1 MKEIDVLPIPSYLKD
16 KLKEVGITRI
26 DQLVG
31 MSKDTLMYLGFSEN
45 EALKA
50 IRTIWQFYEPDIVS
64 AMEIEE
70 EKEFLEAPLI
80 RLNEILGGGFRVGT
94 VNEVFG
100 PFASGK
106 TSFLI
111 TQAVISSTSGKTIF
125 VDTEK
130 TFDKSRATEI
140 ADNRNIDREYLKN
153 ILVIRAPSSNE
164 LILLITRLWQI
175 IKDIKDSGERVN
187 FVILDSLTSPFRA
200 DYVGL
205 EHLVERQQKLN
216 YCLRQLMR
224 MAEIYKLVVLFSNQV
239 VALPG
244 EYAKWGPVGG
254 HIVAHTSYCRIKFSK
269 APKKIRVGEIVD
281 HPSVREE
288 TFKFRITEKGVE
300 DYLKKGEEEH

>member
-16 KLKEVGITRI
+16 KLKDVGINRI

-31 MSKDTLMYLGFSEN
+31 MSKDTLIFLGFSEN

-50 IRTIWQFYEPDIVS
+50 IRTSWSFYEPEVKN
-64 AMEIEE
+64 ALEIEE
-70 EKEFLEAPLI
+70 EKEFLETPLQ

-94 VNEVFG
+94 INEVFG

-111 TQAVISSTSGKTIF
+111 TQAVISSQEGKVIF
-125 VDTEK
+125 IDTEK
-130 TFDKSRATEI
+130 TFDKSRAIEI
-140 ADNRNIDREYLKN
+140 ADNREIDRENLKN
-153 ILVIRAPSSNE
+153 ILIIRAPSSNE
-164 LILLITRLWQI
+164 LILLITRLWQMV
-175 IKDIKDSGERVN
+175 KDIKDNGEKVN
-187 FVILDSLTSPFRA
+187 FILIDSLTSPFRA

-224 MAEIYKLVVLFSNQV
+224 MAEIYKLVVVFSNQV
-239 VALPG
+239 IALPG

-269 APKKIRVGEIVD
+269 APKKVRVGEIVD
-281 HPSVREE
+281 HPSVREQ
-288 TFKFRITEKGVE
+288 TFRFIITEKGVE
-300 DYLKKGEEEH
+300 DLVPTTNK

>member
-1 MKEIDVLPIPSYLKD
+1 MRDIDVLPIPKYLKD
-16 KLKEVGITRI
+16 KLKEVGISRI

-31 MSKDTLMYLGFSEN
+31 MSKDTLIFLGFSEN

-50 IRTIWQFYEPDIVS
+50 IRTSWSFYEPEVKN
-64 AMEIEE
+64 ALEIEE
-70 EKEFLEAPLI
+70 EREFLETPLQ

-94 VNEVFG
+94 INEVFG

-111 TQAVISSTSGKTIF
+111 TQAVISSQNGKVIF
-125 VDTEK
+125 IDTEK
-130 TFDKSRATEI
+130 TFDKSRAIEI
-140 ADNRNIDREYLKN
+140 ADNRGIDRENLKN

-175 IKDIKDSGERVN
+175 VKDIKDSGERVN
-187 FVILDSLTSPFRA
+187 FIAIDSLTSPFRA

-224 MAEIYKLVVLFSNQV
+224 MAEIYKLVVIFSNQV

-269 APKKIRVGEIVD
+269 APKKVRVGEIVD
-281 HPSVREE
+281 HPSVKEQ
-288 TFKFRITEKGVE
+288 TFKFIISEKGVE
-300 DYLKKGEEEH
+300 DLKKVEEE

>member
-16 KLKEVGITRI
+16 KLKDVGINRI

-31 MSKDTLMYLGFSEN
+31 MSKDTLIFLGFSEN

-50 IRTIWQFYEPDIVS
+50 IRTSWSFYEPEVKS
-64 AMEIEE
+64 ALEIEE
-70 EKEFLEAPLI
+70 EKEFLETPLQ

-94 VNEVFG
+94 INEVFG

-111 TQAVISSTSGKTIF
+111 TQAVISSQEGKVIF
-125 VDTEK
+125 IDTEK
-130 TFDKSRATEI
+130 TFDKSRAIEI
-140 ADNRNIDREYLKN
+140 ADNREIDRENLKN
-153 ILVIRAPSSNE
+153 ILIIRAPSSNE
-164 LILLITRLWQI
+164 LILLITRLWQMV
-175 IKDIKDSGERVN
+175 KDIKDNGEKVN
-187 FVILDSLTSPFRA
+187 FILIDSLTSPFRA

-224 MAEIYKLVVLFSNQV
+224 MAEIYKLVVVFSNQV
-239 VALPG
+239 IALPG

-269 APKKIRVGEIVD
+269 APKKVRVGEIVD
-281 HPSVREE
+281 HPSVREQ
-288 TFKFRITEKGVE
+288 TFRFIITEKGVE
-300 DYLKKGEEEH
+300 DLVPTTNK